1 MKDNNLNIRDI
12 TNRSIEKLQEIVAKY
27 PKVEMVSS
35 TNERFNYQGR
45 VGKLV
50 CEKGCISFYSR
61 GLAYDFRTSYIVKV
75 ELQKDILVFTTRNSV
90 YSFKVLERVEE
101 EAIED
106 FDKELF
112 SLSPDEIDEIE
123 NYIKCFSFME
133 GVI

>member
-1 MKDNNLNIRDI
+1 MEDNKLSIIDI
-12 TNRSIEKLQEIVAKY
+12 TNRSMEKLQEIVTKY

-45 VGKLV
+45 VGNLA

-61 GLAYDFRTSYIVKV
+61 GLAYDFRTSYITKV

-90 YSFKVLERVEE
+90 YSFKVLDCIEE
-101 EAIED
+101 EAIGD

-112 SLSPDEIDEIE
+112 SLSPDEIVEIE
-123 NYIKCFSFME
+123 NYIKCFILE
-133 GVI
+133 EVI

>member
-1 MKDNNLNIRDI
+1 MEDNKLSIIDI
-12 TNRSIEKLQEIVAKY
+12 TNRSMEKLQEIVAKY

-45 VGKLV
+45 VGKLA

-90 YSFKVLERVEE
+90 YTFKVLECGYEE
-101 EAIED
+101 VVED
-106 FDKELF
+106 FDMELF
-112 SLSPDEIDEIE
+112 SLSPDEIKLIE
-123 NYIKCFSFME
+123 NYIKGFSF
-133 GVI
+133 GVEI

>member
-1 MKDNNLNIRDI
+1 MKDNNLNIINI
-12 TNRSIEKLQEIVAKY
+12 TNRSMEKLQEIVAKY

-45 VGKLV
+45 VGKLA

-90 YSFKVLERVEE
+90 YSFKVLEWVEE
-101 EAIED
+101 EVIGD

-112 SLSPDEIDEIE
+112 SLSPDEIAEIE
-123 NYIKCFSFME
+123 NYIKCFSFGE
-133 GVI
+133 GI